1 MHFFQA
7 LKVYTDNIDVLYIQN
22 IATQTPYNPHS
33 KDRKASFIKEKEG
46 LP

>member
-22 IATQTPYNPHS
+22 IATQTPYNLIQ
-33 KDRKASFIKEKEG
+33 KIGKQA
-46 LP
+46 L